1 MLKMKKTL
9 TTEDIFMHQKRTF
22 TALILT
28 LCLGITSCGQPAQT
42 TPSQAPA
49 STATQA
55 PATPSATSI
64 PAEPTPDPS
73 SMDTI
78 DLYEYNSIDP
88 ANGDTLAGDDFL
100 KKCSD
105 GDCLVVNENVKKI
118 LPATPK
124 QSPEESD
131 SNMVDLLIL
140 RTSDLDVESIAN
152 LLEFVSPDDIVW
164 FDHGKRRYYSVLDDK
179 LGDFFKEYLPDFKPK
194 NGFLI
199 YKGTLLYYYGKSKD
213 IVIPNSVKTI
223 AENAFSRNDNGS
235 KLNRIV
241 IPDSVKEIKSFA
253 FSGRRVKTMI
263 FGKGIRKIE
272 ECSLCDTIDTL
283 VFHGKTD
290 KILKN
295 GFDELFS
302 EDFEEDT
309 TLEFPNDFSE
319 SFTPCYADVTPSG
332 SKKNPEYLF
341 DVEWAKVKG
350 ADGYEIKTE
359 GITKT
364 VEGGKS
370 HGKLYIPSKKAADED
385 VDYYGSISIRP
396 FRYVNGRK
404 QYGRTYRTYCEYE
417 TGC

>member
-1 MLKMKKTL
+1 MKQKQTL
-9 TTEDIFMHQKRTF
+9 TV
-22 TALILT
+22 LILMM
-28 LCLGITSCGQPAQT
+28 CLGITSCGQPAQT
-42 TPSQAPA
+42 TQSQAPA
-49 STATQA
+49 STATQT
-55 PATPSATSI
+55 PASPSATRI

-78 DLYEYNSIDP
+78 DLYEYDSIDP
-88 ANGDTLAGDDFL
+88 AKGDTLAGDDFL

-131 SNMVDLLIL
+131 SNMVDLLLL
-140 RTSDLDVESIAN
+140 RTSDLDVESIVN

-213 IVIPNSVKTI
+213 IIIPNSVKTI

-283 VFHGKTD
+283 VFQGKTD

-332 SKKNPEYLF
+332 SKKNPEYRF
-341 DVEWAKVKG
+341 DVEWAQVKG

-364 VEGGKS
+364 VESGKS
-370 HGKLYIPSKKAADED
+370 HGKLHIPSKNAADED
-385 VDYYGSISIRP
+385 ADYYGSISIRP

>member
-1 MLKMKKTL
+1 MK
-9 TTEDIFMHQKRTF
+9 QKRNV

-42 TPSQAPA
+42 PQSQTPV

-55 PATPSATSI
+55 PATPSATRI

-73 SMDTI
+73 GMDTI
-78 DLYEYNSIDP
+78 DLYEYDSIDP
-88 ANGDTLAGDDFL
+88 AKGDTLAGDDFL

-118 LPATPK
+118 LPVTPK

-164 FDHGKRRYYSVLDDK
+164 FDHGKRKYYPILDDE
-179 LGDFFKEYLPDFKPK
+179 LGDFFKDYLPDFKPK

-199 YKGTLLYYYGKSKD
+199 YNGTLLYYYGKSKD
-213 IVIPNSVKTI
+213 IVIPYSVKTI

-350 ADGYEIKTE
+350 ANGYEIKTE

-370 HGKLYIPSKKAADED
+370 HGKLYIPSEKAADED

>member
-1 MLKMKKTL
+1 
-9 TTEDIFMHQKRTF
+9 
-22 TALILT
+22 
-28 LCLGITSCGQPAQT
+28 
-42 TPSQAPA
+42 
-49 STATQA
+49 
-55 PATPSATSI
+55 
-64 PAEPTPDPS
+64 
-73 SMDTI
+73 MDTI
-78 DLYEYNSIDP
+78 DLYEYDSIDP
-88 ANGDTLAGDDFL
+88 AKGDTLAGDDFL

-124 QSPEESD
+124 QSTEESD
-131 SNMVDLLIL
+131 SNMVDLLLL
-140 RTSDLDVESIAN
+140 RTSDLDVESIVN
-152 LLEFVSPDDIVW
+152 LLDFASPDDIVW
-164 FDHGKRRYYSVLDDK
+164 FDHGKRKYYSILDDK
-179 LGDFFKEYLPDFKPK
+179 LGDFFKDYLPDFKPK

-199 YKGTLLYYYGKSKD
+199 YKGTLLYYYGNAKD
-213 IVIPNSVKTI
+213 IVIPNSVKKI
-223 AENAFSRNDNGS
+223 AENAFSKNEDKV

-263 FGKGIRKIE
+263 FGKGIWKIE

-283 VFHGKTD
+283 IFQGKTD

-302 EDFEEDT
+302 EDFDDDT

-319 SFTPCYADVTPSG
+319 SFTLCYADVTPSG
-332 SKKNPEYLF
+332 SKKNPEYRF
-341 DVEWAKVKG
+341 DVEWAHVKG

-359 GITKT
+359 GITQN
-364 VEGGKS
+364 VENGKN
-370 HGKLYIPSKKAADED
+370 HGKLHIPSKRAANED
-385 VDYYGSISIRP
+385 ADYYGSISIRP

>member
-1 MLKMKKTL
+1 MKQKQTL
-9 TTEDIFMHQKRTF
+9 TV
-22 TALILT
+22 LILMM
-28 LCLGITSCGQPAQT
+28 CLGITSCGQPAQT
-42 TPSQAPA
+42 TQSQVPA
-49 STATQA
+49 STATQT
-55 PATPSATSI
+55 PASPSATRI
-64 PAEPTPDPS
+64 PSEPTPDPS

-78 DLYEYNSIDP
+78 DLYEYDSIDP
-88 ANGDTLAGDDFL
+88 AKGDTLAGDDFL

-131 SNMVDLLIL
+131 SNMVDLLLL
-140 RTSDLDVESIAN
+140 RTSNLDVESIVN
-152 LLEFVSPDDIVW
+152 LLDFASPDDIVW
-164 FDHGKRRYYSVLDDK
+164 FDHGKRKYYSILDDK
-179 LGDFFKEYLPDFKPK
+179 LGDFFKDYLPDFKPK

-199 YKGTLLYYYGKSKD
+199 YKGTLLYYYGNAKD
-213 IVIPNSVKTI
+213 IVIPNSVEKI
-223 AENAFSRNDNGS
+223 AENAFSKNEDKV

-283 VFHGKTD
+283 IFQGKTD

-302 EDFEEDT
+302 EDFDDDT

-319 SFTPCYADVTPSG
+319 SFTLCYADVTPSG
-332 SKKNPEYLF
+332 SKKNPEYRF
-341 DVEWAKVKG
+341 DVEWAQVKG
-350 ADGYEIKTE
+350 ANGYEIKTE

-364 VEGGKS
+364 VEKGKK
-370 HGKLYIPSKKAADED
+370 HGKLHIPSKRAANEEA
-385 VDYYGSISIRP
+385 DYYGSIFIRP
-396 FRYVNGRK
+396 FRYVNGQK
-404 QYGRTYRTYCEYE
+404 QYGRTYETYCEYE

>member
-1 MLKMKKTL
+1 MK
-9 TTEDIFMHQKRTF
+9 QKRNV

-42 TPSQAPA
+42 PQSQTPV

-55 PATPSATSI
+55 PATPSATRI

-88 ANGDTLAGDDFL
+88 AKGDTLAGDDFL

-118 LPATPK
+118 LPVTPK

-350 ADGYEIKTE
+350 ANGYEIKTE

-364 VEGGKS
+364 VKGGKS

>member
-1 MLKMKKTL
+1 MK
-9 TTEDIFMHQKRTF
+9 QKRNV

-42 TPSQAPA
+42 PQSQTPV

-55 PATPSATSI
+55 PATPSATRI

-73 SMDTI
+73 GMDTI
-78 DLYEYNSIDP
+78 DLYEYDSIDP
-88 ANGDTLAGDDFL
+88 AKGDTLAGDDFL

-118 LPATPK
+118 LPVTPK

-131 SNMVDLLIL
+131 SNMVDLLLL
-140 RTSDLDVESIAN
+140 RTSDLDVESIVN
-152 LLEFVSPDDIVW
+152 LLDFVSPDDIVW

-241 IPDSVKEIKSFA
+241 IPDSLKEIKSFA

-350 ADGYEIKTE
+350 ANGYEIKTE

-370 HGKLYIPSKKAADED
+370 HGKLYIPSEKAADED

>member
-42 TPSQAPA
+42 TPSQAPV

-55 PATPSATSI
+55 PATPSATRI

-73 SMDTI
+73 GMDTI
-78 DLYEYNSIDP
+78 DLYEYDSIDP
-88 ANGDTLAGDDFL
+88 AKGDTLAGDDFL

-235 KLNRIV
+235 KLSRIV

-350 ADGYEIKTE
+350 ANGYEIKTE

-364 VEGGKS
+364 VKGGKS

>member
-1 MLKMKKTL
+1 MKQKQTL
-9 TTEDIFMHQKRTF
+9 TV
-22 TALILT
+22 LILMM
-28 LCLGITSCGQPAQT
+28 CLGITSCGQPAQT
-42 TPSQAPA
+42 TQSQVPA
-49 STATQA
+49 STATQT
-55 PATPSATSI
+55 PASPSATRI
-64 PAEPTPDPS
+64 PSEPTPDPS

-78 DLYEYNSIDP
+78 DLYEYDSIDP
-88 ANGDTLAGDDFL
+88 AKGDTLAGDDFL

-131 SNMVDLLIL
+131 SNMVDLLLL
-140 RTSDLDVESIAN
+140 RTSNLDVESIVN
-152 LLEFVSPDDIVW
+152 LLDFASPDDIVW
-164 FDHGKRRYYSVLDDK
+164 FDHGKRKYYSILDDK
-179 LGDFFKEYLPDFKPK
+179 LGDFFKDYLPDFKPK

-199 YKGTLLYYYGKSKD
+199 YKGTLLYYYGNAKD
-213 IVIPNSVKTI
+213 
-223 AENAFSRNDNGS
+223 
-235 KLNRIV
+235 IV

-283 VFHGKTD
+283 IFQGKTD

-302 EDFEEDT
+302 EDFDDDT

-319 SFTPCYADVTPSG
+319 SFTLCYADVTPSG
-332 SKKNPEYLF
+332 SKKNPEYRF
-341 DVEWAKVKG
+341 DVEWAHVKG

-359 GITKT
+359 GITQN
-364 VEGGKS
+364 VENGKN
-370 HGKLYIPSKKAADED
+370 HGKLHIPSKNAADEEA
-385 VDYYGSISIRP
+385 DYYGSISIRP
-396 FRYVNGRK
+396 FRYVNGQK
-404 QYGRTYRTYCEYE
+404 QYGRTYETYCEYE

>member
-1 MLKMKKTL
+1 MK
-9 TTEDIFMHQKRTF
+9 QKRNV

-42 TPSQAPA
+42 PQSQTPV

-55 PATPSATSI
+55 PATPSATRI

-73 SMDTI
+73 GMDTI
-78 DLYEYNSIDP
+78 DLYEYDSIDP
-88 ANGDTLAGDDFL
+88 AKGDTLAGDDFL

-118 LPATPK
+118 LPVTPK

-131 SNMVDLLIL
+131 SNMVDLLLL
-140 RTSDLDVESIAN
+140 RTSELDVESIVN
-152 LLEFVSPDDIVW
+152 LLDFVSPDDIVW

-332 SKKNPEYLF
+332 SKRNPEYRF
-341 DVEWAKVKG
+341 DIEWAKVKG

>member
-1 MLKMKKTL
+1 MKQKQTL
-9 TTEDIFMHQKRTF
+9 TV
-22 TALILT
+22 LILMM
-28 LCLGITSCGQPAQT
+28 CLGITSCGQPAQT
-42 TPSQAPA
+42 TQSQAPA
-49 STATQA
+49 STATQT
-55 PATPSATSI
+55 PASPSATRI
-64 PAEPTPDPS
+64 PSEPTPDPS

-78 DLYEYNSIDP
+78 DLYEYDSIDP
-88 ANGDTLAGDDFL
+88 AKGDTLAGDDFL

-131 SNMVDLLIL
+131 SNMVDLLLL
-140 RTSDLDVESIAN
+140 RTSNLDVESIVN
-152 LLEFVSPDDIVW
+152 LLDFASPDDIVW
-164 FDHGKRRYYSVLDDK
+164 FNHGKRKYYSILDDK
-179 LGDFFKEYLPDFKPK
+179 LGDFFKDYLPDFKPK

-199 YKGTLLYYYGKSKD
+199 YKGTLLYYYG
-213 IVIPNSVKTI
+213 
-223 AENAFSRNDNGS
+223 NAKG
-235 KLNRIV
+235 IV

-283 VFHGKTD
+283 IFQGKTD

-302 EDFEEDT
+302 EDFDDDT

-319 SFTPCYADVTPSG
+319 SFTLCYADVTPSG
-332 SKKNPEYLF
+332 SKKNPEYRF
-341 DVEWAKVKG
+341 DVEWAHVKG

-359 GITKT
+359 GITQN
-364 VEGGKS
+364 VENGKN
-370 HGKLYIPSKKAADED
+370 HGKLHIPSKRAANED
-385 VDYYGSISIRP
+385 ADYYGSISIRP
-396 FRYVNGRK
+396 FRYVNGQK
-404 QYGRTYRTYCEYE
+404 QYGRTYETYCEYE

>member
-1 MLKMKKTL
+1 MK
-9 TTEDIFMHQKRTF
+9 QKRNV

-42 TPSQAPA
+42 PQSQTPA
-49 STATQA
+49 STATRTS
-55 PATPSATSI
+55 ATPSATRI

-73 SMDTI
+73 GMDTI
-78 DLYEYNSIDP
+78 DLYEYDSIDP
-88 ANGDTLAGDDFL
+88 AKGDTLAGDDFL

-350 ADGYEIKTE
+350 ANGYEIKTE

-370 HGKLYIPSKKAADED
+370 HGKLYIPSEKAADED

>member
-1 MLKMKKTL
+1 MK
-9 TTEDIFMHQKRTF
+9 QKRNV

-42 TPSQAPA
+42 PQSQTPV

-55 PATPSATSI
+55 PATPSATRI

-73 SMDTI
+73 GMDTI
-78 DLYEYNSIDP
+78 DLYEYDSIDP
-88 ANGDTLAGDDFL
+88 AKGDTLAGDDFL

-118 LPATPK
+118 LPVTPK

-131 SNMVDLLIL
+131 SNMVDLLLL
-140 RTSDLDVESIAN
+140 RTSELDVESIVN
-152 LLEFVSPDDIVW
+152 LLDFASPDDIVW
-164 FDHGKRRYYSVLDDK
+164 FDHGKRKYYSILDDE
-179 LGDFFKEYLPDFKPK
+179 LGDFFKDYLPDFKPK

-359 GITKT
+359 GITKN
-364 VEGGKS
+364 VESGKC
-370 HGKLYIPSKKAADED
+370 HGRLHISSKKAADED
-385 VDYYGSISIRP
+385 ADYYGSLSIRP

>member
-1 MLKMKKTL
+1 MK
-9 TTEDIFMHQKRTF
+9 QKRNV

-42 TPSQAPA
+42 PQSQTPV

-55 PATPSATSI
+55 PATPSATRI

-73 SMDTI
+73 GMDTI
-78 DLYEYNSIDP
+78 DLYEYDSIDP
-88 ANGDTLAGDDFL
+88 AKGDTLAGDDFL

-118 LPATPK
+118 LPVTPK

-131 SNMVDLLIL
+131 SNMVDLLLL
-140 RTSDLDVESIAN
+140 RTSELDVESIVN
-152 LLEFVSPDDIVW
+152 LLDFVSPDDIVW

-241 IPDSVKEIKSFA
+241 IPDSLKEIKSFA

-350 ADGYEIKTE
+350 ANGYEIKTE

-370 HGKLYIPSKKAADED
+370 HGKLYIPSEKAADED

>member
-1 MLKMKKTL
+1 
-9 TTEDIFMHQKRTF
+9 MHQKRTF

-49 STATQA
+49 STATRTSV
-55 PATPSATSI
+55 PPSATRI

-73 SMDTI
+73 GMDTI
-78 DLYEYNSIDP
+78 DLYEYDSIDP
-88 ANGDTLAGDDFL
+88 AKGDTLAGDDFL

-263 FGKGIRKIE
+263 LGKGIRKIE

-370 HGKLYIPSKKAADED
+370 HGKLRIPSKRAADED

>member
-1 MLKMKKTL
+1 MK
-9 TTEDIFMHQKRTF
+9 QKRNV

-42 TPSQAPA
+42 PQSQTPV

-55 PATPSATSI
+55 PATPSATRI

-73 SMDTI
+73 GMDTI
-78 DLYEYNSIDP
+78 DLYEYDSIDP
-88 ANGDTLAGDDFL
+88 AKGDTLAGDDFL

-118 LPATPK
+118 LPVTPK

-131 SNMVDLLIL
+131 SNMVDLLLL
-140 RTSDLDVESIAN
+140 RTSELDVESIVN
-152 LLEFVSPDDIVW
+152 LLDFVSPDDIVW

-241 IPDSVKEIKSFA
+241 IPDSLKEIKSFA

-350 ADGYEIKTE
+350 ANGYEIKTE

-370 HGKLYIPSKKAADED
+370 HGKLYIPSEKAADED
-385 VDYYGSISIRP
+385 VDYYGSISNRP

>member
-1 MLKMKKTL
+1 MK
-9 TTEDIFMHQKRTF
+9 QKRNV

-42 TPSQAPA
+42 TPSQAPV

-55 PATPSATSI
+55 PATPSATRI

-88 ANGDTLAGDDFL
+88 AKGDTLAGDDFL

-118 LPATPK
+118 LPVTPK

-350 ADGYEIKTE
+350 SDGYEIKTE

-364 VEGGKS
+364 VESGKC
-370 HGKLYIPSKKAADED
+370 HGRLHISSKKAADED

>member
-1 MLKMKKTL
+1 MK
-9 TTEDIFMHQKRTF
+9 QKRNV

-42 TPSQAPA
+42 PQSQTPV

-55 PATPSATSI
+55 PATPSATRI

-73 SMDTI
+73 GMDTI
-78 DLYEYNSIDP
+78 DLYEYDSIDP
-88 ANGDTLAGDDFL
+88 AKGDTLAGDDFL

-118 LPATPK
+118 LPVTPK

-164 FDHGKRRYYSVLDDK
+164 FDHGKRKYYSILDDE
-179 LGDFFKEYLPDFKPK
+179 LGDFFKDYLPDFKPK

-199 YKGTLLYYYGKSKD
+199 YNGTLLYYYGKSKD

-350 ADGYEIKTE
+350 ANGYEIKTE

-370 HGKLYIPSKKAADED
+370 HGKLYIPSEKAADED